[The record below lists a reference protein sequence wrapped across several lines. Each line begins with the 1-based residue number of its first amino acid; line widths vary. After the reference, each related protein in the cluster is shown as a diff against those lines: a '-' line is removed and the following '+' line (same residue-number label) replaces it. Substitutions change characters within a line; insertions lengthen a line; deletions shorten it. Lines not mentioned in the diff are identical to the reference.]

1 MSHPNNGIP
10 SLTEICNDGR
20 RVQDRKQL
28 EFQMN
33 AEKAKRANLT
43 RTPLTLDMVRAEAS
57 ETQLSNDRVM
67 RLGEEKLELRVK
79 IAEITVNTFWTRG
92 LVIPQGLSNQKTAQF
107 IMRAAWKSFP
117 KMHQMIYRAKD
128 ATPDR
133 TKKKVSDSIAHYLRT
148 CKYVAQSI
156 ILFAYGKSGNENATP
171 RRERYLETGDILN
184 ILKLVRIVDETFDGN
199 EDAVEPAAMTALF
212 SFRQI
217 DPHYTYTLD
226 DGGRDEL
233 LNDNSVFDADLE
245 DDSDDIL
252 LEREPET
259 VNNEPR
265 FVAIA

>member
-1 MSHPNNGIP
+1 MLHN
-10 SLTEICNDGR
+10 SLFY
-20 RVQDRKQL
+20 L
-28 EFQMN
+28 HM
-33 AEKAKRANLT
+33 
-43 RTPLTLDMVRAEAS
+43 
-57 ETQLSNDRVM
+57 
-67 RLGEEKLELRVK
+67 
-79 IAEITVNTFWTRG
+79 
-92 LVIPQGLSNQKTAQF
+92 
-107 IMRAAWKSFP
+107 
-117 KMHQMIYRAKD
+117 
-128 ATPDR
+128 
-133 TKKKVSDSIAHYLRT
+133 KKVETKTLS
-148 CKYVAQSI
+148 Q
-156 ILFAYGKSGNENATP
+156 E
-171 RRERYLETGDILN
+171 RERYLETGDILN
-184 ILKLVRIVDETFDGN
+184 ILKLVRTVDETFDGN